1 MNTNK
6 QVELTAA
13 APKTEPPRLKITLK
27 LTEIPNAAIA
37 IPKKTYAACTK
48 KSKVRADIGK
58 NVPIILVKI
67 NPPKNQGIGNF
78 FGALVCSAS
87 LSVTKRFWY
96 Q

>member
-37 IPKKTYAACTK
+37 IPKRHMLLALRSL
-48 KSKVRADIGK
+48 KSAQT
-58 NVPIILVKI
+58 LVKM
-67 NPPKNQGIGNF
+67 
-78 FGALVCSAS
+78 
-87 LSVTKRFWY
+87 Y

>member
-37 IPKKTYAACTK
+37 IPKKIALRSL
-48 KSKVRADIGK
+48 KSAQT
-58 NVPIILVKI
+58 LVKM
-67 NPPKNQGIGNF
+67 
-78 FGALVCSAS
+78 
-87 LSVTKRFWY
+87 Y